1 MAWALQKCLFMTT
14 RITQV
19 NGHEGK
25 VTTLRVE
32 GSLRLADAE
41 LLESTYL
48 ELRATH
54 EGRIAI
60 DLAGTNFLDSESASV
75 LCRLKRKGVELI
87 GLHFFVQQI
96 IQAVEND

>member
-1 MAWALQKCLFMTT
+1 MTT

-19 NGHEGK
+19 DGQTGRM
-25 VTTLRVE
+25 TTLRVE

-48 ELRATH
+48 ELETKH
-54 EGRIAI
+54 KGRIAI
-60 DLAGTNFLDSESASV
+60 DLAGTNFLDSDSASV
-75 LCRLKRKGVELI
+75 LCRLKRRGVELI

-96 IQAVEND
+96 IQAAEND